1 LIAFVCP
8 FIHSFNKHVWNT
20 NYEPSTVLEAGDPR
34 KQGKNKN
41 PKELVVK
48 QITIQEY
55 LPM

>member
-1 LIAFVCP
+1 MP
-8 FIHSFNKHVWNT
+8 SSPSFIHSFNKHVWNT